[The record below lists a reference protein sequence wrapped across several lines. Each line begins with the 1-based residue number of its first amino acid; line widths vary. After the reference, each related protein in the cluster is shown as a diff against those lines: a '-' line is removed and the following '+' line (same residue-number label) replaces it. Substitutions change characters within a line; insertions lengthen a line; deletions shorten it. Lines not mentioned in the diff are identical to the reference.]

1 MGCTEGFWKLKWIN
15 SFRKY
20 CIMYQGGTE
29 GAQALESR
37 IQVDFHHQFPTC
49 RDFERQIY
57 RTFASHSSLILQLFG
72 TLESCVQGCQCPR
85 QFFSQEG
92 RSRHGTYRVPH
103 EVPGKTGAPCV

>member
-57 RTFASHSSLILQLFG
+57 RTFASDSSLILQLFG